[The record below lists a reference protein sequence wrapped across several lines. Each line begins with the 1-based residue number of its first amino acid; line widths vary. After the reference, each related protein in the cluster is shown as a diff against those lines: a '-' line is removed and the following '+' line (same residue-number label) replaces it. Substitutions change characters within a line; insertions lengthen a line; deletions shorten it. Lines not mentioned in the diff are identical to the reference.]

1 MTAGMTGMKPL
12 WAFVSETWKQHGID
26 PSNADAVRGIIN
38 RSYALDNVSVVV
50 CADEFSKPYG
60 MLKERCQELY
70 PGSAWIGWGEPA
82 GFGYKK
88 SPAAAERSPA
98 EHGTG

>member
-1 MTAGMTGMKPL
+1 MRGMKPL

-38 RSYALDNVSVVV
+38 RSYALDNVRVVV

-70 PGSAWIGWGEPA
+70 PGFAWKAEGVAHYPLVLA
-82 GFGYKK
+82 GSQFSEKK
-88 SPAAAERSPA
+88 RRTV
-98 EHGTG
+98 HVVVR